1 MKQYLGVDIG
11 GTAVKIGLV
20 NEQGDILATHNR
32 NVAFDQYETPIIE
45 TVKQAIDEFLNR
57 ENLSTSS
64 LAGIGVSA
72 TGQIDYRKGIVI
84 GVGGNIENWCGTHIK
99 AHLEERYHLDT
110 TVVND
115 ANCMVIGEK
124 WIGRAKGYQN
134 VIGITIGTGVGGGII
149 VNDEILQGSKGI
161 AGEIGHFSIDRGA
174 RKCACGNIGC
184 YEQYAS
190 MTALIKDVKA
200 KYELLDLTVDKER
213 INGKVI
219 FDALEMGNEVIQEI
233 VQEWIGYIAQ
243 GLVSLIHLFNPEIIL
258 IGGGVCTQEE
268 RFIQP
273 IRSYVLSHVMEQ
285 FANDLQI
292 EAAILGNNA
301 GLVGAVC
308 YHLQH
313 Q

>member
-11 GTAVKIGLV
+11 GTTVKIGLV
-20 NEQGDILATHNR
+20 NERGDILATHNR
-32 NVAFDQYETPIIE
+32 NVAFDQYETPIIK
-45 TVKQAIDEFLNR
+45 TVKIAIDEFLNQ
-57 ENLSTSS
+57 EKLSTSS

-84 GVGGNIENWCGTHIK
+84 GIGGNIKNWCETDIK
-99 AHLEERYHLDT
+99 AHLEERYHLNT

-115 ANCMVIGEK
+115 ANCMIIGEK

-134 VIGITIGTGVGGGII
+134 VIGITIGTGIGGGVI

-161 AGEIGHFSIDRGA
+161 AGEMGHFSIDRDG
-174 RKCACGNIGC
+174 RRCTCGNVGC

-200 KYELLDLTVDKER
+200 KYEILDFPVDKES

-219 FDALEMGNEVIQEI
+219 FDALETGNQAIQEI
-233 VQEWIGYIAQ
+233 VQKWIRDIAL
-243 GLVSLIHLFNPEIIL
+243 GLVSLVHLFNPEIIV
-258 IGGGVCTQEE
+258 IGGGVCAQEE

-273 IRSYVLSHVMEQ
+273 IRSHVLSHVMEQ

-301 GLVGAVC
+301 GLVGAVY
-308 YHLQH
+308 YHLHH